1 MVGTKGK
8 EALLYRKMPAS
19 AGIGIQSNE
28 IQAMDAKTSGWKLL
42 GNIYTV
48 TKNIETILKYCLLLR
63 LLNNHLLIH
72 MGQSSP

>member
-1 MVGTKGK
+1 MGTKGK

-19 AGIGIQSNE
+19 AGRKSNE
-28 IQAMDAKTSGWKLL
+28 IQAMYAKTSGWKLL